1 MKKVNVVFKQ
11 DPERNDIGVLFT
23 ASEMDE
29 EVVSLMERVSDPL
42 SHTITVYDSNNRP
55 YSLKE
60 DRIIRFSSDGK
71 SVKVTS
77 DEGEYV
83 LKASMRDIEHAIHPL
98 FFMRTSRYD
107 IINLQKVEHFDFSV
121 SGSLC
126 IRMKGGLEIW
136 ASRRYISDI
145 RRKLMERKDLL

>member
-11 DPERNDIGVLFT
+11 EPKQDDIGILFT

-29 EVVSLMERVSDPL
+29 EVVSLMERVRDPI
-42 SHTITVYDSNNRP
+42 SHTITAYDSCNRLH
-55 YSLKE
+55 SLKE
-60 DRIIRFSSDGK
+60 DEIIRFSADGK
-71 SVKVTS
+71 SVKITS
-77 DEGEYV
+77 DQGEFT
-83 LKASMRDIEHAIHPL
+83 LKTSMREIEHALHPL

-126 IRMKGGLEIW
+126 IRMKNGLEIW

-145 RRKLMERKDLL
+145 RKKLMERKDLL